1 MGVVGLVGPKN
12 ALGFFLKEKKVKGSI
27 FFFLGLLFIISG
39 WYMFTFLGFI
49 SQLYGI
55 FLLFRSFLGTIL
67 IYGQGLPFIGGFLRS
82 QSANIQKAA
91 NKFSGGSSSGRAKFE
106 V

>member
-1 MGVVGLVGPKN
+1 MGVVALVGFKN
-12 ALGFFLKEKKVKGSI
+12 TITFFTRSSKIKGSV
-27 FFFLGLLFIISG
+27 FFFLGLILIVTG
-39 WYMFTFLGFI
+39 WYLFTLAGFL

-67 IYGQGLPFIGGFLRS
+67 VYAQSLPVIGGYLSKSDAIHRAVKLIETGDDS
-82 QSANIQKAA
+82 K
-91 NKFSGGSSSGRAKFE
+91 KRAKYE